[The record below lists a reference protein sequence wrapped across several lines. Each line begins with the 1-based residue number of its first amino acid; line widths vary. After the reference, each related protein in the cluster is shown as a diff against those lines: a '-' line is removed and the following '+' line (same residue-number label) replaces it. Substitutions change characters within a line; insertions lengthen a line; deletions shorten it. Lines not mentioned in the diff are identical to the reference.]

1 MERKCEVCGLKKDE
15 DGWCEYCAKL
25 YNSFGRNTRVFF
37 LHFME
42 ENTQT
47 IFLTIIKYGIYWDLG
62 VDDEGVAHL
71 VKHGAQPITS

>member
-1 MERKCEVCGLKKDE
+1 
-15 DGWCEYCAKL
+15 
-25 YNSFGRNTRVFF
+25 
-37 LHFME
+37 ME

-71 VKHGAQPITS
+71 VKHGAKTITS